1 MKTEQLRQK
10 IKKFP
15 ARPGIYFFK
24 NDRGEVIYIG
34 KARSLHDRV
43 RSYFLPSPD
52 LKVQIILSETA
63 DIDYLLV
70 SSEKEA
76 SFIENNYIQ
85 FYQPRFNLRLK
96 DDKSFPFLKVKVK
109 EDFPGIYLCRRVED
123 DRARYFGPFSP
134 AEDARKLIGFVARAF
149 GIRTCENTIFR
160 NRKRPCLE
168 YDLRMCSGPCA
179 GLIKGIDYQ
188 ENLSRALMLLEGN
201 KMELGRQLKKKMET
215 ASTELRFE
223 EAAHWRD
230 AIRALESLKETQR
243 VISTEREN
251 QDIIGF
257 LRQAGQAGIF
267 IFHMRAGR
275 IRASSG
281 RIFPAETEETD
292 EYLLLKALRQVY
304 SELSPPEKI
313 LLPFRIPQA
322 DEARLISD
330 FKARQVEAKFLYPDR
345 KKRKVLLELAS
356 QNASLLLEKEKP
368 SGPLAELQD
377 HLGLTSLPKRIEG
390 FDISTTRGTESV
402 SSLVVFLDGQP
413 AKSEYRKYRIKTVS
427 GSDDYASLKEVLER
441 RLKRLLSENRVLPDL
456 IFVDGG
462 KGQLTSVR
470 QVLESLKLSQIP
482 VCSLAKKEEIV
493 FSAKHPD
500 GLRLEPASGALKL
513 LQHIRDEAHR
523 FAISFHRQ
531 RRQKKS
537 FFSELDAI
545 PGLGPVKKK
554 KLLAEFGNLEAIRK
568 ASEGELAEVL
578 GRTTAR
584 TLRKYFIKNP
594 AGVRNPGI
602 LIKNG
607 K

>member
-1 MKTEQLRQK
+1 
-10 IKKFP
+10 
-15 ARPGIYFFK
+15 
-24 NDRGEVIYIG
+24 
-34 KARSLHDRV
+34 
-43 RSYFLPSPD
+43 
-52 LKVQIILSETA
+52 LSETS
-63 DIDYLLV
+63 DIDFLLV

-96 DDKSFPFLKVKVK
+96 DDKSFPFLKVTIK

-123 DRARYFGPFSP
+123 DGARYFGPFSP
-134 AEDARKLIGFVARAF
+134 ADNARKIISFLARAL

-168 YDLRMCSGPCA
+168 YDLKMCSGPCL
-179 GLIKGIDYQ
+179 GLIKKTDYR
-188 ENLSRALMLLEGN
+188 ENLDRGLMLLEGKKIELAQQLKE
-201 KMELGRQLKKKMET
+201 KMES

-257 LRQAGQAGIF
+257 LRQASQAGIF

-281 RIFPAETEETD
+281 RIFPAEAEETD
-292 EYLLLKALRQVY
+292 EHLLLKALRQVY

-313 LLPFRIPQA
+313 LLPFRIT
-322 DEARLISD
+322 EVNEVRLISD
-330 FKARQVEAKFLYPDR
+330 FKGRQVEAKFLYPNSQ
-345 KKRKVLLELAS
+345 KRKVLLELAS
-356 QNASLLLEKEKP
+356 QNAALLLEKEKL

-377 HLGLTSLPKRIEG
+377 HLGLSSPPKRIEG
-390 FDISTTRGTESV
+390 FDISTTRGTETV
-402 SSLVVFLDGQP
+402 GSLVVFLDGQP

-427 GSDDYASLKEVLER
+427 GPDDYASLKEVLER
-441 RLKRLLSENRVLPDL
+441 RLRRLLSENRVLPDL

-482 VCSLAKKEEIV
+482 VCSLAKKEETI
-493 FSAKHPD
+493 FSAKYPD
-500 GLRLEPASGALKL
+500 GLRLEPTSEALKL
-513 LQHIRDEAHR
+513 LQYIRDEAHR

-537 FFSELDAI
+537 FSSELDTI

-568 ASEGELAEVL
+568 ASEEELAAVL
-578 GRTTAR
+578 GKTTAGA
-584 TLRKYFIKNP
+584 LRKYFIKNP
-594 AGVRNPGI
+594 AGVRNLGI
-602 LIKNG
+602 LVKNAE
-607 K
+607 